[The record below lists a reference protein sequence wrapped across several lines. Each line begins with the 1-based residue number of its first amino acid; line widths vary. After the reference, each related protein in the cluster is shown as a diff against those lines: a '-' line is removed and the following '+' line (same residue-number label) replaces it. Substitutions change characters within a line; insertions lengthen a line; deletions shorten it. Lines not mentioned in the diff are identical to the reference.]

1 MEAIVMRPVYTI
13 SKRDPSKLRV
23 SKCNQ
28 YFDIY
33 KKTVGK
39 CRHYNYV
46 NVYRAEYMDVDHEL
60 HSQR

>member
-1 MEAIVMRPVYTI
+1 MTPVYTI
-13 SKRDPSKLRV
+13 SKRDPSKLRD
-23 SKCNQ
+23 SKCEQ

-39 CRHYNYV
+39 CRKYNYV
-46 NVYRAEYMDVDHEL
+46 NVYRAEYMDVNHEL

>member
-1 MEAIVMRPVYTI
+1 MEAIAMRPVYTI
-13 SKRDPSKLRV
+13 SKTDPSKLRA
-23 SKCNQ
+23 SMCDK

-39 CRHYNYV
+39 CRQCNYV
-46 NVYRAEYMDVDHEL
+46 NLYRAEYMGVDHEL

>member
-1 MEAIVMRPVYTI
+1 MRPVYTI
-13 SKRDPSKLRV
+13 SNTNASKLRV

-33 KKTVGK
+33 KNTLGK
-39 CRHYNYV
+39 CRQYNYV
-46 NVYRAEYMDVDHEL
+46 NVYRAEYMDVNHEL